1 MVTYLHISAPE
12 IKNIAVLK
20 IMDQDTG
27 EIITS
32 EDIRQRLQNLL
43 KEYFGKPIIIHI
55 SEIEIL
61 DVNFIEIKVPVT
73 IGDNE
78 QDSWSENIYLNE
90 TWLY

>member
-1 MVTYLHISAPE
+1 MDLYLHISATG

-20 IMDQDTG
+20 IEEQETDK
-27 EIITS
+27 IIKS
-32 EDIRQRLQNLL
+32 EGIRQRLQELL
-43 KEYFGKPIIIHI
+43 YEYYGKPIIIHI
-55 SEIEIL
+55 AEIEIL
-61 DVNFIEIKVPVT
+61 DANFIEIKVPVT